1 MMLIGMLA
9 PISWR
14 VPPRNYGPWETV
26 VSNLTEGLVAKGYDV
41 TLFAT
46 GDSITSAKLHWICP
60 RPYSQDASLDP
71 KVWECLHISDVF
83 EHADDFDL
91 IHNHYDFLPLTYSR
105 LVSTPVLTTIHGFSS
120 PRILP
125 AYHKYGDGYY
135 VSISNAD
142 RDPGLE
148 YLATVYNGI
157 RLEQFTFR
165 EKGGDYLLFLGR
177 IHPDKGVHL
186 AIEVAEKT
194 DRQLI
199 IAGIIQDE
207 DYFESLVRPRL
218 DGRWIKF
225 IGPVGPRERDKLL
238 GEAYASLHLVTIPER
253 FGLTMVESMACGTPV
268 IGMDLGSV
276 REIIDEE
283 SGILVH
289 SLEEAVSAVEEVARV
304 DRQACRRRVE
314 ENFTAERM
322 VEGYVRVY
330 DSIMEKEGRA

>member
-1 MMLIGMLA
+1 MRIGMLA

-71 KVWECLHISDVF
+71 KVWECLHISEVF
-83 EHADDFDL
+83 ERADDFDL
-91 IHNHYDFLPLTYSR
+91 VHNHYDFLPLTYTR

-125 AYHKYGDGYY
+125 VYHKYRDGYY
-135 VSISNAD
+135 VSISDAD

-157 RLEQFTFR
+157 RLEQFTFQ
-165 EKGGDYLLFLGR
+165 ETGGDYLVFLGR

-186 AIEVAEKT
+186 AIEVAQKT
-194 DRQLI
+194 DRRLV
-199 IAGIIQDE
+199 IAGIVQDE
-207 DYFESLVRPRL
+207 DYFDSLIRPHL
-218 DGRWIKF
+218 DGRRIRF
-225 IGPVGPRERDKLL
+225 IGPVGPSERDKLL

-289 SLEEAVSAVEEVARV
+289 SLEEAVRAVEEVARV
-304 DRQACRRRVE
+304 DRQACRWRVE

-322 VEGYVRVY
+322 VEEYMKVY
-330 DSIMEKEGRA
+330 HTIMEREGRA

>member
-1 MMLIGMLA
+1 MLA
-9 PISWR
+9 PIAWR

-71 KVWECLHISDVF
+71 KVWECLHISEVF
-83 EHADDFDL
+83 EHADHFDL
-91 IHNHYDFLPLTYSR
+91 IHNHYDFLPLTYGE

-125 AYHKYGDGYY
+125 VYHKYRDGYY
-135 VSISNAD
+135 VSISDAD
-142 RDPGLE
+142 RDLGLE

-186 AIEVAEKT
+186 AIEVAQRTGK
-194 DRQLI
+194 RLI
-199 IAGIIQDE
+199 IAGVVQDE
-207 DYFESLVRPRL
+207 DYFDSLVRPHL
-218 DGRWIKF
+218 DGRRIKF
-225 IGPVGPRERDKLL
+225 IGPVGPSERDKLL

-304 DRQACRRRVE
+304 DGQACRRRVE

-322 VEGYVRVY
+322 VEEYMKVY
-330 DSIMEKEGRA
+330 HTIMEREGRA

>member
-1 MMLIGMLA
+1 
-9 PISWR
+9 
-14 VPPRNYGPWETV
+14 
-26 VSNLTEGLVAKGYDV
+26 
-41 TLFAT
+41 
-46 GDSITSAKLHWICP
+46 
-60 RPYSQDASLDP
+60 LDP
-71 KVWECLHISDVF
+71 KVWECLHISEVF

-125 AYHKYGDGYY
+125 VYHKYRDGYY

-186 AIEVAEKT
+186 AIEVADRT
-194 DRQLI
+194 GRQLI
-199 IAGIIQDE
+199 IAGVIQDE
-207 DYFESLVRPRL
+207 DYFKSLVRPRL
-218 DGRWIKF
+218 DGRRTRF

-330 DSIMEKEGRA
+330 DSIVEKEGRA

>member
-135 VSISNAD
+135 VSISDAD

-218 DGRWIKF
+218 DGRRIKF

>member
-1 MMLIGMLA
+1 MLA

-46 GDSITSAKLHWICP
+46 GDSITSGKLHWICP

-71 KVWECLHISDVF
+71 KVWECLHISEVF
-83 EHADDFDL
+83 EHADNFHL

-105 LVSTPVLTTIHGFSS
+105 LVRTPVLTTIHGFSS

-125 AYHKYGDGYY
+125 AYHKYRDGYY
-135 VSISNAD
+135 VSISDAD
-142 RDPGLE
+142 RDPRLE

-186 AIEVAEKT
+186 AIEVAQRT
-194 DRQLI
+194 GRRLI
-199 IAGIIQDE
+199 IAGIVQDE
-207 DYFESLVRPRL
+207 DYFDSLVQPRL
-218 DGRWIKF
+218 DGRRIRF
-225 IGPVGPRERDKLL
+225 IGPVGPSERDNLL
-238 GEAYASLHLVTIPER
+238 GEAYASLHLVTTPER
-253 FGLTMVESMACGTPV
+253 FGLTIVESMACGTPV

-289 SLEEAVSAVEEVARV
+289 SVEEAVSAVEEVARV

-322 VEGYVRVY
+322 VEDYVKVY
-330 DSIMEKEGRA
+330 HSIMEKEGRA